1 MSVTLDDIMA
11 RVIDEVTGTTWD
23 TGQRAEARYGSPP
36 RVVWRPISDEPV
48 GARKSTVTVG
58 GRRSH
63 SVVGLWETFQVHCWG
78 ANYAAAVT
86 LRDAVLRAVHHL
98 CAGSWRPV
106 RGDWMPT
113 GEMTLGEESVFRLSL
128 RTTIYDRAATPAH
141 VTSVAI
147 EPATD
152 TPGDG
157 LLDGGLTP

>member
-1 MSVTLDDIMA
+1 MTNLGDIMA
-11 RVIDEVTGTTWD
+11 RVIADVPDTTWD
-23 TGQRAEARYGSPP
+23 TGQRAEAHHGSPP
-36 RVVWRPISDEPV
+36 RVVWRPLSDDPV
-48 GARKSTVTVG
+48 AARKSTITVG

-78 ANYAAAVT
+78 EDYAAAVA

-113 GEMTLGEESVFRLSL
+113 GEMTLGEESAFRIAL